1 MRIEPDHARTL
12 IAKLVDDATAPA
24 LIVHNAGASLPEL
37 GSFFA
42 AYNSCVEAFM
52 ARATEHCSRAESLA
66 ATALRN
72 LETIENTDASLATS
86 LESL

>member
-12 IAKLVDDATAPA
+12 IAQLVDDATAPA
-24 LIVHNAGASLPEL
+24 PIVRNAGANLPEL

-52 ARATEHCSRAESLA
+52 ARATEQCSRAENLA

-72 LETIENTDASLATS
+72 LETIENTDTSLASS